1 MGATQEVEA
10 TPSYTHEL
18 IYAHHSPLVQRLWLV
33 CYYMYIRAKGGSDRG
48 EETNSLRALCRS
60 VPKLKL
66 VVRQQ
71 DSQSTHTNTNIQ
83 T

>member
-33 CYYMYIRAKGGSDRG
+33 CYYMYLQSA
-48 EETNSLRALCRS
+48 
-60 VPKLKL
+60 
-66 VVRQQ
+66 VVREVGEGGQ
-71 DSQSTHTNTNIQ
+71 
-83 T
+83 